1 MIKCI
6 IDQVKFYVLE
16 MSLQFR
22 ESISVYTN
30 ASAIVVISV
39 APWLDVRGSWAY
51 SGSEQNQNILS
62 TALPALACQSV
73 ISCSVIVTAIVLS
86 YQQQGL

>member
-1 MIKCI
+1 MIKWI

-22 ESISVYTN
+22 ESISVYTK

-39 APWLDVRGSWAY
+39 AP
-51 SGSEQNQNILS
+51 
-62 TALPALACQSV
+62 
-73 ISCSVIVTAIVLS
+73 
-86 YQQQGL
+86 